1 MLAPTIRLWCWSL
14 DLLATN
20 LNISKITNL
29 DHRRRNLLGRVGD
42 LQEKGIQ
49 ERDTLPLFYHQRHQ
63 NQTKQEENDDEGWN
77 RVSSNEKEITYPH
90 PFSGLGRH
98 GMKQFLVVQNHSCP
112 HNDRRERIFHD
123 RNGKASDLAE
133 KNV

>member
-1 MLAPTIRLWCWSL
+1 MFFLAQE
-14 DLLATN
+14 
-20 LNISKITNL
+20 
-29 DHRRRNLLGRVGD
+29 DHFGD

-49 ERDTLPLFYHQRHQ
+49 ERDTLPLFYPQRHQ

-77 RVSSNEKEITYPH
+77 MISSKEKETAYPH
-90 PFSGLGRH
+90 QFSVLERH

-112 HNDRRERIFHD
+112 QNDRRERIVRD
-123 RNGKASDLAE
+123 RNGKAGDLAE